1 MTIHEL
7 LQAAGLTAND
17 EIPIWDVEATG
28 EPTKKVTAQQLATAV
43 VALANLVTGVKG
55 GAEGS
60 YRTGNVNLT
69 PANIGAVAKSG
80 DTMNGTLT
88 INNDSYSNNGFVR
101 FWNDGEGGNIVIAS
115 PNGKEFQIDAS
126 NNNRIRCFAYDDN
139 NPPGYK
145 VFEFDRT
152 TGVVYASGGFDGTV
166 KKSGDTMTG
175 PLKWGSST
183 ALPAASSLQYFL
195 GIDPFADGGT
205 THYITAAN
213 LLAAIGAAKAP
224 TLISTSVTAA
234 ASISF
239 DLSAYSRIEL
249 DFSAASQY
257 GHLVMTEKN
266 QWYYLSYLSESASS
280 ATNYNM
286 YAIKA
291 KYTDS
296 GITIDYCGY
305 KNLSTGAWND
315 RIGNSGYLLRNIYG
329 YA

>member
-139 NPPGYK
+139 TPPNYK
-145 VFEFDRT
+145 SFEFNRI
-152 TGVVYASGGFDGTV
+152 TGVLSASGGFNGNAATATGV
-166 KKSGDTMTG
+166 KDAGDSSRTITIRYKGAGADATG
-175 PLKWGSST
+175 WVPMYDTNGNLVPVTT
-183 ALPAASSLQYFL
+183 ANLGKKLGAIGVLVSAS
-195 GIDPFADGGT
+195 IV
-205 THYITAAN
+205 ITA
-213 LLAAIGAAKAP
+213 
-224 TLISTSVTAA
+224 SM
-234 ASISF
+234 SF
-239 DLSAYSRIEL
+239 DLSAYSRIEC
-249 DFSAASQY
+249 DFSAASQF

-266 QWYYLSYLSESASS
+266 QWYYVSYLSEGAAS
-280 ATNYNM
+280 ATNLNM

-296 GITIDYCGY
+296 GITVDYCGY